1 VSRSLLSIFEA
12 RSVAVIG
19 ASRDPAKFGNW
30 VVRALVDS
38 GYHGAIYP
46 INPSA
51 SEVWGIPAYP
61 EVKQSPGPVDLACVA
76 LPAQA
81 VLDAVSDC
89 LAAGVPHVIIF
100 ASGFGEAGQEGGAL
114 EARLVEAVTGKA
126 TRLIGPN
133 SLGLVR
139 PQSNLVACFGR
150 EIVQRRHPPGPVAFL
165 TQSGAFGQALLCWA
179 EDNGI
184 GFSAFISSGNEA
196 DVDAA
201 DFLEALAEDEATQ
214 VICLYLEGVRRGRAF
229 MAAASRAAASKPVL
243 ALKVG
248 RTSAGRT
255 AAASHTGALV
265 GDDLVY
271 EAVFRQT
278 GVIRVRDAEEMF
290 DLARALAR
298 QPLPRGP
305 RVAIVTSSGGVGV
318 AAADACEE
326 LGLEVGALSG
336 ATQATLRARLPGF
349 AAVRNPVDLTS
360 QVHGSA
366 GWFRDCLRTLV
377 VSNEVDGIIVG
388 ITAFRSPDI
397 ARNILD
403 GTAGFSGPVLASWTI
418 GQAARQAMDV
428 LEAGGVPVYVT
439 PERAVRALAGMYR
452 YVLAR
457 QRAARAAR
465 LARPLCRA
473 DVPRD
478 SR

>member
-1 VSRSLLSIFEA
+1 VSHPLLSVFEA
-12 RSVAVIG
+12 RSVAVVG

-30 VVRALVDS
+30 VVKALMDS
-38 GYHGAIYP
+38 GYQGAIYP
-46 INPSA
+46 MNPSA

-61 EVKQSPGPVDLACVA
+61 EVRQVPGPVDLACIA

-81 VLDAVSDC
+81 VLDAVSEC
-89 LAAGVPHVIIF
+89 VAAGVPHVIVF
-100 ASGFGEAGQEGGAL
+100 ASGFGEAGQAGRAL
-114 EARLVEAVTGKA
+114 EARLVEAVAGTG

-201 DFLEALAEDEATQ
+201 DFLEALAEDGATR
-214 VICLYLEGVRRGRAF
+214 VICMYLEGVRRGRAF
-229 MAAASRAAASKPVL
+229 MAAASRAVL

-248 RTSAGRT
+248 RTGAGRRG
-255 AAASHTGALV
+255 AASHTGALV

-305 RVAIVTSSGGVGV
+305 RVAIITSSGGVGV

-326 LGLEVGALSG
+326 LGLEVGALSD
-336 ATQATLRARLPGF
+336 ATQAALRERLPGF
-349 AAVRNPVDLTS
+349 AAVQNPVDLTS
-360 QVHGSA
+360 QVHGSPE
-366 GWFRDCLRTLV
+366 WFRDCLRTLV
-377 VSNEVDGIIVG
+377 ASDGVDGIVVG

-403 GTAGFSGPVLASWTI
+403 GAAGFSGPILASWTI
-418 GQAARQAMDV
+418 GQAARQAMDI
-428 LEAGGVPVYVT
+428 LESGGIPVYVT
-439 PERAVRALAGMYR
+439 PERAVRALAGMYK

-457 QRAARAAR
+457 QKAVRAARADGS
-465 LARPLCRA
+465 LCRA
-473 DVPRD
+473 EAPCGLL
-478 SR
+478 